1 MRGAGKLRPL
11 IATAVAS
18 GFVFASAA
26 EAKQF
31 AYEPNFDT
39 NTGVAALSVGANGA
53 LAALPGSPFATA
65 GEDVEGLAITADAKR
80 LYTVSVAS
88 PAHIF
93 GFTINADGTLAPIPG
108 ATKVIGATAY
118 GVAITPNGK
127 FVYVANFND
136 DTISEF
142 AIGGD
147 GSLTELAGSPL
158 TTSFF
163 PAGFAVSSDGR
174 FLYVAH
180 ASSPGRVSAYSIGAD
195 GALSPLTTPF
205 YTTGTAPFSINLT
218 PDGKFLYV
226 AARAPD
232 NKVFGFSVAGDGSLT
247 PLPSAAPST
256 GANPFGMTITPDG
269 SRLFTANFNSGS
281 IGEYSIA
288 QDGAL
293 ALVTAATPV
302 LNSPGDVTTNAEGS
316 RLFASNAG
324 RTSIDV
330 FGLPTGGASLSPI
343 SGSPFASGVVGDF
356 ESIVLT
362 PDQPPAASFTYTN
375 KKGTTSFDAG
385 GTTDPDGGTVARY
398 DWNFGDGTTLPNGGP
413 TPTHNYAKGTFTASL
428 TVTDDQG
435 CSTTYI
441 ANGETAFCNGSGL
454 ATTTRTVD
462 TVPPKLKLSAKK
474 KQPLGK
480 PVKIKAGCNEDCTVK
495 ASGKIKIAGEGKFN
509 LKRASAS
516 RAGGSKAT
524 LKLKLSGKARKA
536 AKDASKGKAKVEVT
550 ATDKAGNEATA
561 KAKVKLRG

>member
-1 MRGAGKLRPL
+1 VRRARKLRPL

-31 AYEPNFDT
+31 AYEPDFNT
-39 NTGVAALSVGANGA
+39 NTGVAALSVGSNGA
-53 LAALPGSPFATA
+53 LATLPGSPFATD
-65 GEDVEGLAITADAKR
+65 GENVEGLAITADAKR
-80 LYTVSVAS
+80 LYTASVAS

-108 ATKVIGATAY
+108 ATKLIGATAY

-127 FVYVANFND
+127 FVYVANSNS

-158 TTSFF
+158 ATLEG

-180 ASSPGRVSAYSIGAD
+180 KSAAGKVSAYSIGTD
-195 GALSPLTTPF
+195 GALSPLTTPS
-205 YTTGTAPFSINLT
+205 YNTGTAPFSINLS

-256 GANPFGMTITPDG
+256 GSNPFGMTITPDG

-281 IGEYSIA
+281 ISEFAIA
-288 QDGAL
+288 SDGAL
-293 ALVTAATPV
+293 TAAAPVTPV
-302 LNSPGDVTTNAEGS
+302 PNFPSEVTTNAEGS
-316 RLFASNAG
+316 RLFAANAG

-330 FGLPTGGASLSPI
+330 YALPSGGVALTPI
-343 SGSPFASGVVGDF
+343 GGSPFASGVVGDF

-375 KKGTTSFDAG
+375 SGGTTSFDAS

-413 TPTHNYAKGTFTASL
+413 TPTHNYAQGTFTATL

-435 CSTTYI
+435 CSTTYV

-454 ATTTRTVD
+454 ATTTRSVD
-462 TVPPKLKLSAKK
+462 AVPPELKLSAKK
-474 KQPLGK
+474 KQRLGK
-480 PVKIKAGCNEDCTVK
+480 PVKVKAGCNEDCKVEAT
-495 ASGKIKIAGEGKFN
+495 GKIKIAGEGKFN
-509 LKRASAS
+509 LKRATAS
-516 RAGGSKAT
+516 PAGGSNAT
-524 LKLKLSGKARKA
+524 LKLKLPGKARKA
-536 AKDASKGKAKVEVT
+536 AKDASKGKAKVQVT
-550 ATDKAGNEATA
+550 ATDTAGNEATG
-561 KAKVKLRG
+561 KLKVKLR

>member
-1 MRGAGKLRPL
+1 VRRARKLRPL

-39 NTGVAALSVGANGA
+39 NTGVAALSVGSNGA
-53 LAALPGSPFATA
+53 LATLPGSPFATG
-65 GEDVEGLAITADAKR
+65 GENVEGLAITADAKR
-80 LYTVSVAS
+80 LYTASVAT
-88 PAHIF
+88 PPHIL

-118 GVAITPNGK
+118 GVAITPNSK

-158 TTSFF
+158 TTLQN

-180 ASSPGRVSAYSIGAD
+180 GSAAGKVSAYSIGAD
-195 GALSPLTTPF
+195 GALSPLTTPS
-205 YTTGTAPFSINLT
+205 YNTGTAPFSINLT
-218 PDGKFLYV
+218 PDGKFIYV

-247 PLPSAAPST
+247 PLASPAPST
-256 GANPFGMTITPDG
+256 GDNPFGMTITPDG
-269 SRLFTANFNSGS
+269 SRLFTANFNSSS

-302 LNSPGDVTTNAEGS
+302 LLEPGDVTTNAQGT
-316 RLFASNAG
+316 RLYASNAG

-330 FGLPTGGASLSPI
+330 FGLPSGGAALSPI

-362 PDQPPAASFTYTN
+362 PDQPPVASFTYSN
-375 KKGTTSFDAG
+375 SKKTTSFNAG

-413 TPTHNYAKGTFTASL
+413 TPTHNYAEGTFTATL

-441 ANGETAFCNGSGL
+441 ANGETPFCNGSGL
-454 ATTTRTVD
+454 ATTTRSVD
-462 TVPPKLKLSAKK
+462 AVPPELKLSAKK
-474 KQPLGK
+474 KQRLGK
-480 PVKIKAGCNEDCTVK
+480 PVKVKAGCNEDCKVE
-495 ASGKIKIAGEGKFN
+495 ASGKIKVAGEGKFK
-509 LKRASAS
+509 LKRATAS
-516 RAGGSKAT
+516 PAGGSKAT
-524 LKLKLSGKARKA
+524 LKLKLPGKARKA
-536 AKDASKGKAKVEVT
+536 AQDASKGKAKVQVT
-550 ATDKAGNEATA
+550 ATDRAGNEATG
-561 KAKVKLRG
+561 KLKVKLR